1 MLCWRVPVMFWAEHQ
16 TCQSV
21 MFPSG
26 CVPFLLRKS
35 WTWHWYVDV
44 ISSSEGWITS
54 HLMFSVVLSNYVVMP
69 VDPPLKI
76 RFSTSTVKMYT
87 FSSECDQASFK
98 DWWGPKWSADITFCS
113 IFASQQ
119 SNQSAM
125 FFNKE
130 VKTSAFA
137 ENPEGQTK
145 WLTCCMCT
153 DLELLQYLCEMSEI
167 SHTKSQVI
175 GNIQGLC
182 SIPGWCLSALLSQ
195 SWFNGQRENVGLS
208 TWAELW
214 GWCVLHR
221 NGNCCFAA
229 ASLIKYQVSVI
240 SSQ

>member
-16 TCQSV
+16 TCQLV

-54 HLMFSVVLSNYVVMP
+54 HFMFSVVLSNYVVMP

-125 FFNKE
+125 FFLTRRSKLPPSL
-130 VKTSAFA
+130 KTLKVRQNDS
-137 ENPEGQTK
+137 
-145 WLTCCMCT
+145 L
-153 DLELLQYLCEMSEI
+153 
-167 SHTKSQVI
+167 V
-175 GNIQGLC
+175 
-182 SIPGWCLSALLSQ
+182 
-195 SWFNGQRENVGLS
+195 V
-208 TWAELW
+208 
-214 GWCVLHR
+214 CVLTWS
-221 NGNCCFAA
+221 CF
-229 ASLIKYQVSVI
+229 SICVKCQKYHTRKLR
-240 SSQ
+240 